1 MSDRIKVF
9 ISQPMAGK
17 DDNEIEAERE
27 GVMSLMRQ
35 ILGEGVEEVPSWFKG
50 SIDRGHMK
58 PLRML
63 GMALELMSDAD
74 VVVFADG
81 WEEGR
86 GCRIEHEC
94 AVQYGYKVIDLS
106 GSQYE
111 GELE

>member
-1 MSDRIKVF
+1 MSNRIKVF
-9 ISQPMAGK
+9 ISQPMTGK
-17 DDNEIEAERE
+17 DDAEIEAERD
-27 GVMSLMRQ
+27 GIMSLMQ
-35 ILGEGVEEVPSWFKG
+35 QVLGDVVEEIPSWFKG
-50 SIDRGHMK
+50 DVGHMK

-81 WEEGR
+81 WEEAR